1 MEKNDLYRRRLTRI
15 LQAVALEEPDRIP
28 VVLEY
33 SGFAAYVTGTR
44 MADFLGTPAKN
55 LETMTAAWRLI
66 GGADA
71 INYGSFWPFELL
83 CGSRSLLK
91 FSMDLMEIPDKV
103 AAAMDAIVPYLAGAA
118 IRRAA
123 DRGYPLVWIGGWRT
137 ASCMLSPKMFMRF
150 VWPYFRR
157 LVGEVTDAGLIALLH
172 LDSNW
177 TRELER
183 FRELPQGKC
192 IMALDGET
200 DIFKAKKV
208 LGDHM
213 CLMGDVPASMLYLES
228 PEAVAAYCAR
238 LVHELGPNGFILQS
252 GCDIPANARLENVK
266 AMVAAAVGNGAES
279 MAHSAG
285 GIFAGRN

>member
-177 TRELER
+177 TREPNASGNCPKENALWP
-183 FRELPQGKC
+183 LTGKP
-192 IMALDGET
+192 
-200 DIFKAKKV
+200 IFSRPKKFWAITCV
-208 LGDHM
+208 
-213 CLMGDVPASMLYLES
+213 
-228 PEAVAAYCAR
+228 
-238 LVHELGPNGFILQS
+238 
-252 GCDIPANARLENVK
+252 
-266 AMVAAAVGNGAES
+266 
-279 MAHSAG
+279 
-285 GIFAGRN
+285 